1 MAGSYRQ
8 PPGGWF
14 PGNETA
20 STGGAFAMD
29 PVTAAL
35 VMAGFSALG
44 EIFGGG
50 SSQPEMP
57 ARGEYTGP
65 SPESLQSLADMKNY
79 MGGGGLGGGTVDNSG
94 GGMGSGWKDPSI
106 IKMIATMFG
115 GLKPGRT
122 GQSSTQNNMF
132 P

>member
-1 MAGSYRQ
+1 
-8 PPGGWF
+8 
-14 PGNETA
+14 
-20 STGGAFAMD
+20 MD

>member
-29 PVTAAL
+29 PVTGMIIMSVL
-35 VMAGFSALG
+35 SGLG
-44 EIFGGG
+44 SYFGGG

-94 GGMGSGWKDPSI
+94 GGPDFGGMDPMTSSI
-106 IKMIATMFG
+106 MKMMFG
-115 GLKPGRT
+115 NLASGGT
-122 GQSSTQNNMF
+122 GQNSTLGNMF